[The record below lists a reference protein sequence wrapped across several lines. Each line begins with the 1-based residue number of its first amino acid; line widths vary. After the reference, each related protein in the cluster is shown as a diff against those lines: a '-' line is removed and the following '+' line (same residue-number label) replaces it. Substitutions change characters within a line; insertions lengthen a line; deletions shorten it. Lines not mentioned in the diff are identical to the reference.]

1 VRGHPGV
8 TPAGDPALRIVLVEP
23 EIPGNTGSIGRLAM
37 ATGCPL
43 HLVEPL
49 GFSVDDRHLKRAGL
63 DYWKS
68 AEVYYH
74 DSFASLLRELR
85 APRFYLFTTR
95 SRRPYTAIPFQ
106 RGDVIVFGRET
117 VGLDAAL
124 LQTHPEQ
131 CYWIPMW
138 NEARSLNLANAVSI
152 VLYEG
157 LRQLGCF

>member
-1 VRGHPGV
+1 MRSHPGV
-8 TPAGDPALRIVLVEP
+8 PPSPGPPLGIVLVEP

-49 GFSVDDRHLKRAGL
+49 GFRVDDRELRRAGL

-74 DSFASLLRELR
+74 DSFAAFLRHFPSARFHLLSSH
-85 APRFYLFTTR
+85 AT
-95 SRRPYTAIPFQ
+95 RPYVDIDYR
-106 RGDVIVFGRET
+106 RGDFLVFGRET
-117 VGLDAAL
+117 TGLDGAIL
-124 LQTHPEQ
+124 ERHLEHTY
-131 CYWIPMW
+131 CIPMW
-138 NEARSLNLANAVSI
+138 NAARSLNLANAVSI
-152 VLYEG
+152 VLYDG

>member
-1 VRGHPGV
+1 MRGHPGV
-8 TPAGDPALRIVLVEP
+8 PRAADPALRIVLVEP

-49 GFSVDDRHLKRAGL
+49 GFRTDDKHLRRAGL

-68 AEVYYH
+68 AEIYYH
-74 DSFASLLRELR
+74 DSFAALLADLGS
-85 APRFYLFTTR
+85 PRFHLL
-95 SRRPYTAIPFQ
+95 SRRGARPYTAITFQ
-106 RGDVIVFGRET
+106 RGDLIVFGRET
-117 VGLDAAL
+117 VGLDPSL
-124 LQTHPEQ
+124 LDAWPDHVFH
-131 CYWIPMW
+131 IPMW
-138 NEARSLNLANAVSI
+138 NDARSLNLANAVSI

>member
-1 VRGHPGV
+1 
-8 TPAGDPALRIVLVEP
+8 LRIVLVEP

-49 GFSVDDRHLKRAGL
+49 GFQVDDRHLRRAGL
-63 DYWKS
+63 DYWPS

-74 DSFASLLRELR
+74 ASFEALQEALGG
-85 APRFYLFTTR
+85 PRFHLLAAR
-95 SRRPYTAIPFQ
+95 SPRPYSQIPFQ
-106 RGDVIVFGRET
+106 RGDLIVFGRET
-117 VGLDAAL
+117 VGLDRAL
-124 LQTHPEQ
+124 LAAHSDR
-131 CYWIPMW
+131 CYGIPMW

-152 VLYEG
+152 VTYEG